1 MENDYYTDYVID
13 FKKLNELSI
22 NDSIAKLYAK
32 YLDIYLRVSDLPIRP
47 KQINVTI
54 KSLIYNKI
62 LINKADIRN
71 EKIENLLD
79 EKN

>member
-1 MENDYYTDYVID
+1 MEDYYTDYIID

-22 NDSIAKLYAK
+22 NEYVANLYTK
-32 YLDIYLRVSDLPIRP
+32 YLDIYLNISETHLIY
-47 KQINVTI
+47 QQHINIVI

-71 EKIENLLD
+71 EKIEKLLD
-79 EKN
+79 K